1 MTAVAAAEVERR
13 RDLILTQ
20 AFLMLFGRGPLDWI
34 TFTTNALTMKYPHGS
49 ISQHAT
55 RHSDKWNL
63 KSWRIPGEGEITF
76 VQVCWEFRVRPDS
89 SIPALTV
96 RMLRMMIGNRWVREG
111 KCEECDRTLFTTMQ
125 HATCNMAWDAIFS
138 KNGRWITPPFLIVLS
153 LSSIARL
160 GFPEFGCCSICF
172 FLQQQQHCY

>member
-55 RHSDKWNL
+55 RHSDK
-63 KSWRIPGEGEITF
+63 
-76 VQVCWEFRVRPDS
+76 
-89 SIPALTV
+89 
-96 RMLRMMIGNRWVREG
+96 
-111 KCEECDRTLFTTMQ
+111 
-125 HATCNMAWDAIFS
+125 
-138 KNGRWITPPFLIVLS
+138 
-153 LSSIARL
+153 
-160 GFPEFGCCSICF
+160 
-172 FLQQQQHCY
+172 